1 MKDVY
6 WKYIV
11 IASLIVALGLIAFL
25 QINAKRSISELIN
38 GNEQALNEFKNE
50 TQLQKLC
57 SNILVVESQIRGMV
71 ITKDSS
77 HIQDIEKEIAA
88 IKTDLDNVEKS
99 LFSIESNKQV
109 QQLRYLVNEKVHFSQ
124 LILDEF
130 YTRGKD
136 AAEKI
141 INTNRGK
148 RLTDSILK
156 LADEIEKKRQNQIRE
171 LLQANDLDS
180 IKAVN
185 SSIRLAII
193 SGIALLLASLF
204 VVFRLTSQAKLIK
217 ELDES
222 HKRELQATELKEQF
236 MANMSHEIR
245 TPMNAI
251 IGFTNILQKSKLDK
265 SQTQHVN
272 AIQTSGENLLTI
284 VNDILDFSKI
294 EAGMM
299 RIEAVPFSLRGTL
312 QDIETIFTEKIRLRG
327 LTLNVEI
334 AADLPDVLVG
344 DAVRLTQIL
353 VNLISNAIKFTEKG
367 MISVKI
373 DTSLSKNSFNT
384 ADASEKQDFN
394 KSKNIELLFEVAD
407 TGIGISKDKLGV
419 IFDRFRQ
426 ASSDITRRFGGSG
439 LGLSIV
445 KSLVDLQ
452 GGNIDV
458 KSAIN
463 QGTIFSFTIPY
474 KISEVQFYAHFKDK
488 IAKNELLLVQ
498 NTTYTEG
505 VKVLVVEDNQLN
517 QDLMQQL
524 LMGWNLNFKIAANGF
539 QAIEYLKN
547 ESFNLIL
554 MDIQMP
560 AMDGYTTTQKIRKE
574 LKIQTPIIALTAHAL
589 AGERERCLSAGMN
602 EYLPKP
608 IREENLKTLIV
619 QFVKVDDTPV
629 GDNNL
634 PQSRPLKS
642 GKIGHKIL
650 NFNYLQ
656 DLSKGNESF
665 VKSML
670 AQFVEQMPQEI
681 SELEKAISL
690 KDFPL
695 VKATAHNM
703 KTTVAFVGL
712 DETLHPLLDSIEN
725 AAFKQ
730 DALTIHQT
738 FKKVR
743 TLCEQATKEIHL
755 IVGD

>member
-1 MKDVY
+1 MKDAY

-156 LADEIEKKRQNQIRE
+156 LADEIEEKRQNQIRE

-373 DTSLSKNSFNT
+373 DTPLSKSSFNT

-394 KSKNIELLFEVAD
+394 KSKNIDLLFEVAD

-463 QGTIFSFTIPY
+463 QGTTFSFTIPY
-474 KISEVQFYAHFKDK
+474 KISEVQFYAYFKDK
-488 IAKNELLLVQ
+488 IAKNELLLPQ

-524 LMGWNLNFKIAANGF
+524 LLGWNLNFKIAANGF
-539 QAIEYLKN
+539 QALEYLKN

-560 AMDGYTTTQKIRKE
+560 EMDGYTTTQKIRKE

-608 IREENLKTLIV
+608 IREENLKALIA
-619 QFVKVDDTPV
+619 QFVKVDETPI
-629 GDNNL
+629 GDNDA

-642 GKIGHKIL
+642 GKNAHKIL

-656 DLSKGNESF
+656 DLSKGNKSF

-681 SELEKAISL
+681 SELEKAISA
-690 KDFPL
+690 KDYKL
-695 VKATAHNM
+695 IKANAHNM

-712 DETLHPLLDSIEN
+712 DKTLHPPLDLIEN
-725 AAFKQ
+725 ASLKQ
-730 DALTIHQT
+730 DILTILQT
-738 FKKVR
+738 FEKVKK
-743 TLCEQATKEIHL
+743 LCEQAIKEINMG
-755 IVGD
+755 VVN